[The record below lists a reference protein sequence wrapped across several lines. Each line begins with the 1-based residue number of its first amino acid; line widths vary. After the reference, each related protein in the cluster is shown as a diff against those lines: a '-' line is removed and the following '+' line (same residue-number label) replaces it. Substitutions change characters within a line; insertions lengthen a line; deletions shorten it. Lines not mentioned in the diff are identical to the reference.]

1 MHSPTL
7 ILYVTIPQTI
17 TLFLTDSSCITHD
30 IHDARFE
37 RCSDRD
43 RSLIGDEGSPR
54 CVRRGG
60 EGGSQKNYEFEQS
73 IVFGFRRMDL
83 SVLHATAD
91 PTEPRSIRTS
101 TMVMGKP
108 QKKPKLGLMLN
119 SLARMSKVILLADT
133 ACNKC
138 KAGMLDITC
147 SKDKSLLVCPLVDKI
162 SLHFSMGITTPV
174 HLEPWR
180 Y

>member
-101 TMVMGKP
+101 TMA
-108 QKKPKLGLMLN
+108 MLN